1 MGSLHIFLSVAQI
14 LYSYNVVGM
23 IIVYSLDIQ
32 KIFPSITVICHRHVI
47 V

>member
-23 IIVYSLDIQ
+23 IIIYSLDMQKYFQVIQ
-32 KIFPSITVICHRHVI
+32 LFAIGI
-47 V
+47 